1 MVARYIRDSGSSLGD
16 NIKNNARGRVDKAS
30 KYLHPRVKVISPK
43 HCKHMADVL
52 ALKMEFDVQYG
63 STGCGVFKRGIEN

>member
-30 KYLHPRVKVISPK
+30 KYLHPTVKVIYSK
-43 HCKHMADVL
+43 YCKHLADVL
-52 ALKMEFDVQYG
+52 AHKMGFDVQ
-63 STGCGVFKRGIEN
+63 